1 MAIGLPNSEGKR
13 REWELNIGWLTI
25 VFVVFAWSVEAYAIP
40 VTLNFSGE
48 KLRVVGE
55 FINAVRVPNGLEE
68 FAPSFQEG
76 QTVTASIAFDTN
88 QPDIDPDPNTGTYRI
103 GTLSVHIPELGLSA
117 AGSSNGIQISSF
129 NNTPNQIPDDQFLA
143 AVFVVDSFSS
153 NVGLPSPKFF
163 DVLFFGSTSMLPNDL
178 LPTSPLDWTSG
189 DVSFEFTASD
199 GTLRQ
204 VFMRYSPASVNVP
217 EPATLTLLGV
227 GLASLVL
234 GRRKLNLLTLRTRSG
249 RYSPT
254 LRS

>member
-1 MAIGLPNSEGKR
+1 
-13 REWELNIGWLTI
+13 LNIGWLTI

-55 FINAVRVPNGLEE
+55 FINAVRVPNGMEE
-68 FAPSFQEG
+68 FAPSFQKG

-117 AGSSNGIQISSF
+117 SRTSNSMQISSF
-129 NNTPNQIPDDQFLA
+129 NNTPNPDDQFL
-143 AVFVVDSFSS
+143 VFVSGVDSFSS

-227 GLASLVL
+227 GLAGLVL
-234 GRRKLNLLTLRTRSG
+234 ARRKLTLLTLRTRSG